1 MSSVADTAQAAGPS
15 HEHLTPEEAAR
26 ARMNVIEEH
35 RWLWFLVPAFVVTAV
50 FFALAIGTG
59 SQWWMIPAFV
69 LGILPI
75 IATFLYLGLSSAL
88 KGT

>member
-1 MSSVADTAQAAGPS
+1 MSSVAETPQVPGPT
-15 HEHLTPEEAAR
+15 EEQLTPEEAAR

-35 RWLWFLVPAFVVTAV
+35 RWLWFLVPAFIATAV

-69 LGILPI
+69 LGIIPI
-75 IATFLYLGLSSAL
+75 IAAFLYLGLSSAL
-88 KGT
+88 KGN